1 MTIKGVLKAM
11 DREEFF
17 LDELL
22 DALQD
27 KDFTEDDRKWYAR
40 TLLDTLSDEEL
51 KAEIKFRENVGST
64 DPFYP

>member
-51 KAEIKFRENVGST
+51 KAEFKFRENVGSK